1 MTSVATR
8 PAAVLVIT
16 SAAAFLATL
25 DLFIVNIAFP
35 AISADFPNSD
45 FGQLSWILNGYTVVF
60 AAVLALA
67 GRLADRYGHRR
78 LFLIGLTIFT
88 IASAACA
95 LAPSLWALVAARTVQ
110 GIGAALVTPT
120 SLSLLLHAWPA
131 ERRASA
137 VGTWASVGAVAAA
150 LGPPLGG
157 LLVAAGWQWVFLVNV
172 PIGAATLVAAIRV
185 LRESD
190 IEQIGRPDLLGAA
203 FLVLGVGSLAYA
215 LVEVP
220 ERGWGAT
227 IVIVALLTAASGMT
241 AVVLRSRHHPVPA
254 LDLAVL
260 RVPEFALAT
269 AMMLAFSC
277 GFAGMLLVNV
287 LYLTST
293 WGWSAQAAGLGLAAG
308 PIVVVVV
315 ARFANRIAARLGVG
329 SVATLGALSF
339 TVGALWWL
347 WRLGPTENY
356 AGGLLPGQLLT
367 GLGVGLILPTLS
379 SVVGSALPGPR
390 WGSGSSLL
398 NTARQVGSVLGI
410 ALVVTVIGARMAN
423 APTTFASIR
432 SGWTLLAAAGASSAI
447 VGLALVVVEYRR
459 SSSDRS
465 STEPRAT
472 AAQANSIETSPQKQP

>member
-1 MTSVATR
+1 MTTATAR
-8 PAAVLVIT
+8 PRAVLVIT
-16 SAAAFLATL
+16 SSAAFLATL

-35 AISADFPNSD
+35 AISADFPDSD
-45 FGQLSWILNGYTVVF
+45 FGQMSWVLNGYTVVF

-78 LFLIGLTIFT
+78 VFLIGLAIFT

-95 LAPSLWALVAARTVQ
+95 LAPSLWALVAARAVQ
-110 GIGAALVTPT
+110 GVGAALVTPT
-120 SLSLLLHAWPA
+120 SLSLLLNAWPA

-137 VGTWASVGAVAAA
+137 VGTWASVGAVTAA

-172 PIGAATLVAAIRV
+172 PIGIVTMVAAARV
-185 LRESD
+185 LREVD
-190 IEQIGRPDLLGAA
+190 NVPIGRPDLLGAA

-220 ERGWGAT
+220 ERGWTAT
-227 IVIVALLTAASGMT
+227 VVCVSLAVSVLGMT
-241 AVVLRSRHHPVPA
+241 AVVIRSRRHPVPA

-260 RVPEFALAT
+260 RVPQFALAT
-269 AMMLAFSC
+269 VMMLAFSC

-308 PIVVVVV
+308 PVVVVIV
-315 ARFANRIAARLGVG
+315 ARVANRVAARLGVG
-329 SVATLGALSF
+329 TVATLGALSF
-339 TVGALWWL
+339 TAGSLWWL
-347 WRLGPTENY
+347 WRLGPSENY
-356 AGGLLPGQLLT
+356 LYGLLPGQLLT

-390 WGSGSSLL
+390 WGSGSSLI

-410 ALVVTVIGARMAN
+410 ALVVTVVGTHMAN
-423 APTTFASIR
+423 SPTELASIR
-432 SGWTLLAAAGASSAI
+432 SGWALLAAAGVTSAI
-447 VGLALVVVEYRR
+447 VGAALAIVDYR
-459 SSSDRS
+459 
-465 STEPRAT
+465 TLL
-472 AAQANSIETSPQKQP
+472 ANNHLHGRKHDSPLSAK

>member
-1 MTSVATR
+1 VTTTTR
-8 PAAVLVIT
+8 PRAVLVIT
-16 SAAAFLATL
+16 SSAAFLATL

-35 AISADFPNSD
+35 AISADFPDAD
-45 FGQLSWILNGYTVVF
+45 FGQMSWVLNSYTVVF

-78 LFLIGLTIFT
+78 VFLIGLAIFT
-88 IASAACA
+88 VASAACA

-110 GIGAALVTPT
+110 GVGAALITPT
-120 SLSLLLHAWPA
+120 SLSLLLSAWPA
-131 ERRASA
+131 ERRAKA

-172 PIGAATLVAAIRV
+172 PIGVATMVAAARI

-190 IEQIGRPDLLGAA
+190 IAPIGRPDLLGAA
-203 FLVLGVGSLAYA
+203 FLVLGVGALAYA

-220 ERGWGAT
+220 ERGWAST
-227 IVIVALLTAASGMT
+227 VVITSLAVSAVGMT
-241 AVVLRSRHHPVPA
+241 AVVIRSHRHPVPA

-269 AMMLAFSC
+269 VMMLAFSC

-308 PIVVVVV
+308 PAVVVVV
-315 ARFANRIAARLGVG
+315 ARQANRLAALLGIG
-329 SVATLGALSF
+329 AVATLGALSF
-339 TVGALWWL
+339 MAGALWWL
-347 WRLGPTENY
+347 WRLGPSENY
-356 AGGLLPGQLLT
+356 LAGLLPGQLLT

-390 WGSGSSLL
+390 WGSGSSLI

-410 ALVVTVIGARMAN
+410 ALIVTAVGTHIASG
-423 APTTFASIR
+423 PTDLASIR
-432 SGWTLLAAAGASSAI
+432 SGWALLAAAGATSAV
-447 VGLALVVVEYRR
+447 VGLALIAVESLAHRR
-459 SSSDRS
+459 SRQ
-465 STEPRAT
+465 P
-472 AAQANSIETSPQKQP
+472 QNETPLRTP

>member
-1 MTSVATR
+1 MTTATAR
-8 PAAVLVIT
+8 PRAVLVIT
-16 SAAAFLATL
+16 SSAAFLATL

-35 AISADFPNSD
+35 AISADFPDSD
-45 FGQLSWILNGYTVVF
+45 FGQMSWVLNGYTVVF

-78 LFLIGLTIFT
+78 VFLIGLAIFT

-95 LAPSLWALVAARTVQ
+95 LAPSLWALVAARAVQ
-110 GIGAALVTPT
+110 GVGAALVTPT
-120 SLSLLLHAWPA
+120 SLSLLLNAWPA

-172 PIGAATLVAAIRV
+172 PIGIVTMVAAARV
-185 LRESD
+185 LREVD
-190 IEQIGRPDLLGAA
+190 NVPIGRPDLLGAA
-203 FLVLGVGSLAYA
+203 FLVLGVGSMAYA

-220 ERGWGAT
+220 ERGWTAT
-227 IVIVALLTAASGMT
+227 VVCVSLAVSVLGMT
-241 AVVLRSRHHPVPA
+241 AVVIRSRRHPVPA

-260 RVPEFALAT
+260 RVPQFALAT
-269 AMMLAFSC
+269 VMMLAFSC

-308 PIVVVVV
+308 PVVVVIV
-315 ARFANRIAARLGVG
+315 ARVANRVAARLGVG
-329 SVATLGALSF
+329 TVATLGALSF
-339 TVGALWWL
+339 TAGSLWWL
-347 WRLGPTENY
+347 WRLGPSENY
-356 AGGLLPGQLLT
+356 LYGLLPGQLLT

-390 WGSGSSLL
+390 WGSGSSLI

-410 ALVVTVIGARMAN
+410 ALVVTVVGTHMAN
-423 APTTFASIR
+423 SPTELASIR
-432 SGWTLLAAAGASSAI
+432 SGWALLAAAGVTSAI
-447 VGLALVVVEYRR
+447 VGAALAIVDYR
-459 SSSDRS
+459 
-465 STEPRAT
+465 TLL
-472 AAQANSIETSPQKQP
+472 ANKHLHGRKHDSPLSAK

>member
-1 MTSVATR
+1 MTTNTR
-8 PAAVLVIT
+8 PHAVLVIT
-16 SAAAFLATL
+16 SSAAFLATL

-35 AISADFPNSD
+35 AISADFPDAD
-45 FGQLSWILNGYTVVF
+45 FGQMSWVLNSYTVVF

-78 LFLIGLTIFT
+78 VFLIGLAIFT
-88 IASAACA
+88 VASAACA

-110 GIGAALVTPT
+110 GVGAALITPT
-120 SLSLLLHAWPA
+120 SLSLLLNAWPA
-131 ERRASA
+131 ERRAKA

-172 PIGAATLVAAIRV
+172 PIGVVTMVAAARI

-190 IEQIGRPDLLGAA
+190 IAPIGRPDLLGAA
-203 FLVLGVGSLAYA
+203 FLVLGVGALAYA

-227 IVIVALLTAASGMT
+227 VVILSLALSAVGMA
-241 AVVLRSRHHPVPA
+241 AVVIRSRRHPVPA
-254 LDLAVL
+254 LDLEVL

-269 AMMLAFSC
+269 VMMLAFSC

-308 PIVVVVV
+308 PAVVVVV
-315 ARFANRIAARLGVG
+315 ARQANRLAARLGIG
-329 SVATLGALSF
+329 AVATLGALSF
-339 TVGALWWL
+339 MAGALWWL
-347 WRLGPTENY
+347 WRLGPSENY
-356 AGGLLPGQLLT
+356 LAGLLPGQLLT

-390 WGSGSSLL
+390 WGSGSSLI

-410 ALVVTVIGARMAN
+410 ALIVTVVGTHIASG
-423 APTTFASIR
+423 PTDFASIR
-432 SGWTLLAAAGASSAI
+432 SGWALLAAAGATSAA
-447 VGLALVVVEYRR
+447 VGMSLVVRESLAQRR
-459 SSSDRS
+459 SRQ
-465 STEPRAT
+465 P
-472 AAQANSIETSPQKQP
+472 QKTSPLTTP

>member
-1 MTSVATR
+1 MTSITPR
-8 PAAVLVIT
+8 PGAVLVIT
-16 SAAAFLATL
+16 SSAAFLATL

-35 AISADFPNSD
+35 AISADFPDSD
-45 FGQLSWILNGYTVVF
+45 FGQMSWVLNSYTVVF

-78 LFLIGLTIFT
+78 VFLIGLAIFT

-120 SLSLLLHAWPA
+120 SLSLLLNAWPA

-172 PIGAATLVAAIRV
+172 PIGIITMLAAARI
-185 LRESD
+185 LREAD
-190 IEQIGRPDLLGAA
+190 IAPIGRPDLLGAA

-220 ERGWGAT
+220 ERGWSAT
-227 IVIVALLTAASGMT
+227 VVVIALAVSVLGIT
-241 AVVLRSRHHPVPA
+241 AVVIRSRRHPVPA

-260 RVPEFALAT
+260 RVPQFALAT
-269 AMMLAFSC
+269 VMMLAFSC

-287 LYLTST
+287 LFLTST

-308 PIVVVVV
+308 PVVVVVV
-315 ARFANRIAARLGVG
+315 ARLANRIAARLGVG
-329 SVATLGALSF
+329 AVATLGAVSF
-339 TVGALWWL
+339 MAGSLWWL
-347 WRLGPTENY
+347 WRLGPSENY
-356 AGGLLPGQLLT
+356 FGGLLPGQLLT

-390 WGSGSSLL
+390 WGSGSSLI
-398 NTARQVGSVLGI
+398 NSARQVGSVLGI
-410 ALVVTVIGARMAN
+410 ALVVTVVGAHIVN
-423 APTTFASIR
+423 APTELASIR
-432 SGWTLLAAAGASSAI
+432 SGWALLAAAGATSSLFG
-447 VGLALVVVEYRR
+447 VALTAVEYRTSLAHQTSR
-459 SSSDRS
+459 S
-465 STEPRAT
+465 
-472 AAQANSIETSPQKQP
+472 

>member
-1 MTSVATR
+1 MTTNTR
-8 PAAVLVIT
+8 PRAVLVIT
-16 SAAAFLATL
+16 SSAAFLATL

-35 AISADFPNSD
+35 AISADFPDAD
-45 FGQLSWILNGYTVVF
+45 FGQMSWVLNSYTVVF

-78 LFLIGLTIFT
+78 VFLIGLAIFT
-88 IASAACA
+88 VASAACA

-110 GIGAALVTPT
+110 GVGAALITPT
-120 SLSLLLHAWPA
+120 SLSLLLNAWPA
-131 ERRASA
+131 ERRAKA

-172 PIGAATLVAAIRV
+172 PIGVVTMVAAARI

-190 IEQIGRPDLLGAA
+190 IAPIGRPDLLGAA
-203 FLVLGVGSLAYA
+203 FLVLGVGALAYA

-227 IVIVALLTAASGMT
+227 VVILSLAVSAVGMA
-241 AVVLRSRHHPVPA
+241 AVVIRSRRHPVPA
-254 LDLAVL
+254 LDLEVL

-269 AMMLAFSC
+269 VMMLAFSC

-308 PIVVVVV
+308 PAVVVVV
-315 ARFANRIAARLGVG
+315 ARQANRLAARLGIG
-329 SVATLGALSF
+329 AVATLGALSF
-339 TVGALWWL
+339 MAGALWWL
-347 WRLGPTENY
+347 WRLGPSENY
-356 AGGLLPGQLLT
+356 LAGLLPGQLLT

-390 WGSGSSLL
+390 WGSGSSLI

-410 ALVVTVIGARMAN
+410 ALIVTVVGTHIASG
-423 APTTFASIR
+423 PTDFASIR
-432 SGWTLLAAAGASSAI
+432 SGWALLAAAGATSAA
-447 VGLALVVVEYRR
+447 VGMSLVVRESLAQRR
-459 SSSDRS
+459 SRQ
-465 STEPRAT
+465 P
-472 AAQANSIETSPQKQP
+472 QKTSPLTTP

>member
-1 MTSVATR
+1 MTTNTAHPR
-8 PAAVLVIT
+8 AVLVIT
-16 SAAAFLATL
+16 SSAAFLSTL

-35 AISADFPNSD
+35 AISANFPDAD
-45 FGQLSWILNGYTVVF
+45 FGQMSWILNSYTVVF

-78 LFLIGLTIFT
+78 VFLIGLAIFT

-120 SLSLLLHAWPA
+120 SLSLLLNAWPA

-157 LLVAAGWQWVFLVNV
+157 LLVAAAWQWVFLVNV
-172 PIGAATLVAAIRV
+172 PIGVVTLVAAARI

-190 IEQIGRPDLLGAA
+190 FEPINRPDLLGAA
-203 FLVLGVGSLAYA
+203 FLVLGVGALAYA

-220 ERGWGAT
+220 EHGWDAQV
-227 IVIVALLTAASGMT
+227 VIVSLTVAALGMS
-241 AVVLRSRHHPVPA
+241 AVVIRSNHHPVPA
-254 LDLAVL
+254 LDLAAL
-260 RVPEFALAT
+260 RVPQFALAT
-269 AMMLAFSC
+269 VMMLAFSC

-287 LYLTST
+287 LYLTSI

-308 PIVVVVV
+308 PVVVVVV
-315 ARFANRIAARLGVG
+315 ARLANRVAARLGVG
-329 SVATLGALSF
+329 TVATLGAVSF
-339 TVGALWWL
+339 MAGSLWWL
-347 WRLGPTENY
+347 WRLGPAENY
-356 AGGLLPGQLLT
+356 PGGLLPGQLLT

-398 NTARQVGSVLGI
+398 NTARQIGSVLGI
-410 ALVVTVIGARMAN
+410 ALVVTTVGTHIATVPAEL
-423 APTTFASIR
+423 ASIR
-432 SGWTLLAAAGASSAI
+432 SGWALLAAAGAAS
-447 VGLALVVVEYRR
+447 ALVGMALTMVEYRN
-459 SSSDRS
+459 S
-465 STEPRAT
+465 AT
-472 AAQANSIETSPQKQP
+472 QRTASI

>member
-1 MTSVATR
+1 MTTTTR
-8 PAAVLVIT
+8 PRAVLVIT
-16 SAAAFLATL
+16 SSAAFLATL

-35 AISADFPNSD
+35 AISADFPDTD
-45 FGQLSWILNGYTVVF
+45 FGQMSWVLNSYTVVF

-78 LFLIGLTIFT
+78 VFLIGLAIFT
-88 IASAACA
+88 VASAACA

-110 GIGAALVTPT
+110 GVGAALITPT
-120 SLSLLLHAWPA
+120 SLSLLLSAWPA
-131 ERRASA
+131 ERRAKA

-172 PIGAATLVAAIRV
+172 PIGVATMVAAARI

-190 IEQIGRPDLLGAA
+190 IAPIGRPDLLGAA
-203 FLVLGVGSLAYA
+203 FLVLGVGALAYA

-220 ERGWGAT
+220 ERGWAST
-227 IVIVALLTAASGMT
+227 VVITSLAVSAVGMT
-241 AVVLRSRHHPVPA
+241 AVVIRSRRHPVPA

-269 AMMLAFSC
+269 VMMLAFSC

-308 PIVVVVV
+308 PAVVVVV
-315 ARFANRIAARLGVG
+315 ARQANRLAALLGIG
-329 SVATLGALSF
+329 AVATLGALSF
-339 TVGALWWL
+339 MAGALWWL
-347 WRLGPTENY
+347 WRLGPSENY
-356 AGGLLPGQLLT
+356 LAGLLPGQLLT

-390 WGSGSSLL
+390 WGSGSSLI
-398 NTARQVGSVLGI
+398 NTARQVGSALGI
-410 ALVVTVIGARMAN
+410 ALIVTAVGTHIASG
-423 APTTFASIR
+423 PTNLASIR
-432 SGWTLLAAAGASSAI
+432 SGWALLAAAGATSAV
-447 VGLALVVVEYRR
+447 VGLALIAVESLAHRR
-459 SSSDRS
+459 SRQ
-465 STEPRAT
+465 P
-472 AAQANSIETSPQKQP
+472 QNETPLR

>member
-1 MTSVATR
+1 MTTATAR
-8 PAAVLVIT
+8 PGAVLVIT
-16 SAAAFLATL
+16 SSAAFLATL

-35 AISADFPNSD
+35 AISADFTDSD
-45 FGQLSWILNGYTVVF
+45 FGQMSWVLNGYTVVF

-78 LFLIGLTIFT
+78 VFLIGLAIFT

-95 LAPSLWALVAARTVQ
+95 LAPSLWALVAARVVQ
-110 GIGAALVTPT
+110 GVGAALVTPT
-120 SLSLLLHAWPA
+120 SLSLLLNAWPA

-157 LLVAAGWQWVFLVNV
+157 VLVAAGWQWVFLVNV
-172 PIGAATLVAAIRV
+172 PIGIVTVVAAARI
-185 LRESD
+185 LREVD
-190 IEQIGRPDLLGAA
+190 NAPIGRPDLLGAA

-220 ERGWGAT
+220 ERGWTAT
-227 IVIVALLTAASGMT
+227 VVFASLTLSVLGMA
-241 AVVLRSRHHPVPA
+241 AVVIRSRRHPVPA

-260 RVPEFALAT
+260 RVPQFALAT
-269 AMMLAFSC
+269 VMMLAFSC

-287 LYLTST
+287 LYLAST

-308 PIVVVVV
+308 PVVVVVV
-315 ARFANRIAARLGVG
+315 ARVANRVAARLGVG
-329 SVATLGALSF
+329 TVATLGALSF
-339 TVGALWWL
+339 TAGSLWWL
-347 WRLGPTENY
+347 WRLGPSENY
-356 AGGLLPGQLLT
+356 LYGLLPGQLLT

-390 WGSGSSLL
+390 WGSGSSLI

-410 ALVVTVIGARMAN
+410 ALVVTVVGTHIAN
-423 APTTFASIR
+423 SPTELASIQ
-432 SGWTLLAAAGASSAI
+432 SGWALLAAAGVTTAI
-447 VGLALVVVEYRR
+447 AGVALSVVDHRTSLANKNIR
-459 SSSDRS
+459 DREHDS
-465 STEPRAT
+465 PGRA
-472 AAQANSIETSPQKQP
+472 K

>member
-1 MTSVATR
+1 MTAGMPTDTVVAAHTR
-8 PAAVLVIT
+8 PGAVLVIT

-35 AISADFPNSD
+35 AISADFPDHD
-45 FGQLSWILNGYTVVF
+45 FGQMSWVLNSYTVVF

-67 GRLADRYGHRR
+67 GSLADRYGHRR
-78 LFLIGLTIFT
+78 VFLIGLAIFT
-88 IASAACA
+88 VASAACA
-95 LAPSLWALVAARTVQ
+95 VAPGLWTLVAARTVQ

-120 SLSLLLHAWPA
+120 SLSLLLNAWPA

-157 LLVAAGWQWVFLVNV
+157 FLVAAGWQWVFLVNV
-172 PIGAATLVAAIRV
+172 PIGIVTMVAAARI
-185 LRESD
+185 LGEPD
-190 IEQIGRPDLLGAA
+190 ISRTGRPDLLGAA

-227 IVIVALLTAASGMT
+227 VVVVGLAIAVLGIT
-241 AVVLRSRHHPVPA
+241 AVAIRSRRHPVPA
-254 LDLAVL
+254 LDLAML
-260 RVPEFALAT
+260 RVPQFALAT
-269 AMMLAFSC
+269 TMMLAFSC

-308 PIVVVVV
+308 PVVVVVV
-315 ARFANRIAARLGVG
+315 ARLANRLAVRLGVG
-329 SVATLGALSF
+329 TVATLGAVSF
-339 TVGALWWL
+339 TAGSLWWL
-347 WRLGPTENY
+347 WRLGPSENY
-356 AGGLLPGQLLT
+356 PGGLLPGQLLT

-379 SVVGSALPGPR
+379 SVVGSALPRPR

-410 ALVVTVIGARMAN
+410 ALVVTVVGTHITSV
-423 APTTFASIR
+423 PTEFASIR
-432 SGWTLLAAAGASSAI
+432 SGWVLLAAAGATSAVI
-447 VGLALVVVEYRR
+447 GLALTVLDYRITLRNRR
-459 SSSDRS
+459 SPSRPL
-465 STEPRAT
+465 TEP
-472 AAQANSIETSPQKQP
+472 